1 MASSLHN
8 TIKQENNP
16 YICRTLTIST
26 SRNDLT
32 VPPTTTT
39 TSSSSF
45 IIIRISHQE
54 IIRIKIP
61 KLLSKTIMHK
71 TTITSNINGN
81 VNQTNGADEDNNN
94 NNNKTKKR
102 SWPKPRNLLPK
113 KVSFMA
119 CNIFC
124 GNKKPPSLPL
134 QDGNELEIGN
144 KNNNGLTLTECME
157 ERGVEPEISGSVKNT
172 SSSCSSKKVS
182 SSSKFIWVSN
192 RMIRKAR
199 SGGGERKK
207 VIKKR
212 DEEEKN
218 GEKEEE
224 AEELCKKR
232 ILMGEKCRPLNL
244 SGALHYDKNG
254 VLLPEL

>member
-8 TIKQENNP
+8 TIKRENNP

-39 TSSSSF
+39 TSSSSSSF
-45 IIIRISHQE
+45 IIIRISHQK

-94 NNNKTKKR
+94 ETKKR

-124 GNKKPPSLPL
+124 GNKKPQSPPSLPL

-144 KNNNGLTLTECME
+144 KME

-182 SSSKFIWVSN
+182 SSSQFNWVSN

-199 SGGGERKK
+199 SGGERKK

-218 GEKEEE
+218 GEKEEEE

>member
-8 TIKQENNP
+8 TIKRENNP

-32 VPPTTTT
+32 VPPTTTNSS
-39 TSSSSF
+39 SSSSF
-45 IIIRISHQE
+45 IIIRISHQK

-94 NNNKTKKR
+94 KTKKR

-124 GNKKPPSLPL
+124 GNKKPPSPPSLPL

-144 KNNNGLTLTECME
+144 KME
-157 ERGVEPEISGSVKNT
+157 ERGVEPKISGSVKNT

-182 SSSKFIWVSN
+182 SSSKFIRDSN
-192 RMIRKAR
+192 IMIRKAR

-218 GEKEEE
+218 GEREEEE